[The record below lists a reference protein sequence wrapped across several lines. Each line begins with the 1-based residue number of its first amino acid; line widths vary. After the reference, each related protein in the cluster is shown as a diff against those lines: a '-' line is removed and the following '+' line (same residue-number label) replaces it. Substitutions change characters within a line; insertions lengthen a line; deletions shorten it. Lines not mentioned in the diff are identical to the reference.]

1 MYTLIYDDA
10 TAKQM
15 NIDDSEIPALLDSGF
30 VTGVLRLNKGV
41 IEFADVDF
49 EEWTMKW
56 SVPAKSE

>member
-1 MYTLIYDDA
+1 MYTVINDD
-10 TAKQM
+10 TTVRQM
-15 NIDDSEIPALLDSGF
+15 ELDENEIPDLLDSGF
-30 VTGVLRLNKGV
+30 VAGVLRLNKGV